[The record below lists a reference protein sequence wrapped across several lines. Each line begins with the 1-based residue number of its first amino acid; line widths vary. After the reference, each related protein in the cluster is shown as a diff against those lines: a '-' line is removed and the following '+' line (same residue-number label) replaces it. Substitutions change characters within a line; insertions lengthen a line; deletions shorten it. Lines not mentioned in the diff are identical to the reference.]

1 MQFSPPFFSPECVT
15 CNNFSP
21 PPPTALKWKGRNRE
35 CKEERG
41 KNYGSTKAGY
51 FRLAVEMRGGGGSG
65 HAFTIHNVIPG
76 LACQPC
82 VCLFAASYWRCWGGL
97 DRWGKV
103 TEFGLRLPLVY
114 SFRCHHLLESGQQ
127 YIQTTGGRISGVA
140 FWIHLASA
148 CLKALWYRTIMRT
161 MQKDD
166 QLNVTLLV
174 QTAAH
179 VSGDILQKRDETV
192 KSLVHSYSFSPV
204 GCLGLFLSLLPLIPT
219 KGVKNRLRQET
230 L

>member
-21 PPPTALKWKGRNRE
+21 PPHCFEMKG
-35 CKEERG
+35 EEQGVQGGERQ
-41 KNYGSTKAGY
+41 KLWQHQS
-51 FRLAVEMRGGGGSG
+51 RLFPSGCGDEGGGSG

-127 YIQTTGGRISGVA
+127 YIQTTGGRIRGVA

>member
-21 PPPTALKWKGRNRE
+21 PPLLWN
-35 CKEERG
+35 ERG
-41 KNYGSTKAGY
+41 GTGSARRREAKIMAAPKPAISVWLW
-51 FRLAVEMRGGGGSG
+51 RWERGGGGSG

-127 YIQTTGGRISGVA
+127 YIQTTGGRIRGVA

-148 CLKALWYRTIMRT
+148 CLKALWYRTITRT

-204 GCLGLFLSLLPLIPT
+204 GCLGLFLALLPLIPT

>member
-1 MQFSPPFFSPECVT
+1 
-15 CNNFSP
+15 
-21 PPPTALKWKGRNRE
+21 
-35 CKEERG
+35 
-41 KNYGSTKAGY
+41 
-51 FRLAVEMRGGGGSG
+51 
-65 HAFTIHNVIPG
+65 
-76 LACQPC
+76 
-82 VCLFAASYWRCWGGL
+82 
-97 DRWGKV
+97 
-103 TEFGLRLPLVY
+103 
-114 SFRCHHLLESGQQ
+114 
-127 YIQTTGGRISGVA
+127 
-140 FWIHLASA
+140 
-148 CLKALWYRTIMRT
+148 

-230 L
+230 LL